1 MSQGGLN
8 CIKTHKEDSSWK
20 WVFAR
25 PGPHGTNSKSFC
37 SVLVELQLL
46 RKTYSIP
53 TQICNLY
60 LLKIQKYYQN
70 NTGVI
75 SSFCYFSPKS
85 GTGSCK
91 FVSRCN
97 TCTRKTSSTEMSRPK
112 IFSSGPTN
120 FSSWETSEFRKHLG
134 LLLSN
139 KSGAILSFT
148 KLHSVKSSECIL
160 RSFKCVPG
168 RMFNFRLYF

>member
-1 MSQGGLN
+1 MEQIQSHFVLYWWS
-8 CIKTHKEDSSWK
+8 CSYCERLI
-20 WVFAR
+20 R
-25 PGPHGTNSKSFC
+25 
-37 SVLVELQLL
+37 SVLKFAICICWRYKII
-46 RKTYSIP
+46 RKI
-53 TQICNLY
+53 
-60 LLKIQKYYQN
+60 QN

-160 RSFKCVPG
+160 SSFKCVPG